1 MLVLGFDAHAA
12 VPLSKATVFGG
23 GVANCIFFFQ
33 MRHPTSAAVLLHPA
47 AHHSLE
53 CCGTGGT
60 CARRST
66 VMLFGSTVTHCYRY
80 STRSNTLTPSSDSPL
95 SALACFS

>member
-1 MLVLGFDAHAA
+1 MLLLGFDAHAA

-53 CCGTGGT
+53 YYGTGS
-60 CARRST
+60 ARRST
-66 VMLFGSTVTHCYRY
+66 VLLFGS
-80 STRSNTLTPSSDSPL
+80 SRS
-95 SALACFS
+95 